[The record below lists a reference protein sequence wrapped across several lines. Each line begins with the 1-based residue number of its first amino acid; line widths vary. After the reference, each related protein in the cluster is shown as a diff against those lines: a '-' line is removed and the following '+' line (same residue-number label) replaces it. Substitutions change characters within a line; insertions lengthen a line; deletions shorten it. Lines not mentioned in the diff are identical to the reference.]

1 MAPKKTAGATV
12 MPVAKGAAQ
21 AQAQAQAAPSAL
33 LPQHF
38 ANVRKM
44 PTSGVPDAR
53 LTFDIVD
60 VDLCIVNAIR
70 RAMMAEVPTAAF
82 RYEPPSAAAAAAGGA
97 PASGGGG
104 GGVGGIT
111 IKTNSS
117 VLHNEFIAHRVSM
130 VPICFNEN
138 QLRVFEPWQWR
149 FKLHVKNTSAET
161 RPVTTADFEVFD
173 NMGARMS
180 GAVRDALFP
189 PNPLTQ
195 DHVLIT
201 LLRPSTVGDTNGEEL
216 HLECSATLGTG
227 RQHAR
232 WSPVSCCHFNF
243 KVDEAEAQ
251 AALKVKLAEEEATH
265 KPAPFGERERRQVE
279 AQHACLGAPRCFVR
293 NQYGEPSAFQFF
305 VETEG
310 RLRPAYVVF
319 KSLQVLQE
327 RVAALRT
334 ALLANNDNDVEGELE
349 QEQELE
355 ELGGSGSGSQA
366 RVEVIPSPNMDD
378 FYQVLVRGEDHTIGN
393 LVQGMLYKLWVRE
406 GGANTVSYV
415 GYHQP
420 HPLEDYIILR
430 IKCAVPGDDI
440 RARLADGLQRVRD
453 ELRALS
459 LEWVHAAGMDGEGIA
474 EVNDFL
480 YSSKN
485 KTAAARVAAV
495 A

>member
-1 MAPKKTAGATV
+1 MAPKKTASA
-12 MPVAKGAAQ
+12 VANKGAAK
-21 AQAQAQAAPSAL
+21 AQAQQAQQAEL
-33 LPQHF
+33 QHF

-44 PTSGVPDAR
+44 SSSGVPDAR

-60 VDLCIVNAIR
+60 VDLCVVNAVR
-70 RAMMAEVPTAAF
+70 RATMAEVPTAAF

-97 PASGGGG
+97 PPASASAPG

-138 QLRVFEPWQWR
+138 QLRAFEPWQWR
-149 FKLHVKNTSAET
+149 FKLHVKNTSAEA

-251 AALKVKLAEEEATH
+251 AALQVKLAEEEAAH

-334 ALLANNDNDVEGELE
+334 ALLANNDKEDVEGE
-349 QEQELE
+349 QEQEE
-355 ELGGSGSGSQA
+355 VGGSGSGSGSQA